1 MSLQTHPR
9 PTRSDPKYKDLSRAL
24 RYTYHC
30 HFCRDELRMNPLTLK
45 EAFLSVIG
53 FRHHH
58 CPHCFEQSLLP
69 VSWLKVVLFPF
80 FAIRQTAR
88 WIRNR
93 L

>member
-1 MSLQTHPR
+1 MALQTR
-9 PTRSDPKYKDLSRAL
+9 TQTTRRDHSYQQLTRAM
-24 RYTYHC
+24 RYVYHC
-30 HFCRDELRMNPLTLK
+30 SFCPDELRKNPLTLK
-45 EAFLSVIG
+45 EALLSVVG

-88 WIRNR
+88 WILNR